1 MSEDVHIRAYADSDA
16 QPVRDLFVAVNRELA
31 PEHFKARFETYAEES
46 IRQEIGRIRAYYD
59 DQGGSFWI
67 AEQRGQLVGMFGLER
82 HADGAF
88 ELRRMYVAPDARRQG
103 IARLMLDFAED
114 RCRAAGAVELQLSTS
129 ELQHAAVS
137 LYRDCGYT
145 LLREEIADAPTL
157 KTIGGGVRRFH
168 FRKTL

>member
-1 MSEDVHIRAYADSDA
+1 MTEDVHIRVYADEDA

-46 IRQEIGRIRAYYD
+46 VRQEIGRIKAYYT

-82 HADGAF
+82 HDDCRF

-103 IARLMLDFAED
+103 IARLMLTFAEN
-114 RCRAAGAVELQLSTS
+114 RCRDAGATELRLSTS

-145 LLREEIADAPTL
+145 LTGEEVADTPTL
-157 KTIGGGVRRFH
+157 KTIGGGIRRFH
-168 FRKTL
+168 FKKML